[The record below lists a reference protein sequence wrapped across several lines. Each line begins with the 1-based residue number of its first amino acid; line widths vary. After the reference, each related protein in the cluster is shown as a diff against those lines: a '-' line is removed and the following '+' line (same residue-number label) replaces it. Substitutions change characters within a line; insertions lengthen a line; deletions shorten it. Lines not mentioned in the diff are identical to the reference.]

1 MDQPNVADF
10 VSKRIERFNS
20 FEKLCKIMADDLK
33 EMKYQVTQYE
43 AKVQTY
49 EKQILLKKS
58 EIAELDETIKRRK
71 IEATGSFNNIAG
83 DLNRR
88 EMDLVKKMA
97 ELQIR
102 ERNVVSRAAA
112 AEQLISKAEKVI
124 GRQSAEPVAESV
136 VLPAPTVE
144 ATALVSDTVE
154 AAPEAPAPVAVKQ
167 RGRPRKVP
175 VTA

>member
-1 MDQPNVADF
+1 MDQPNVAEF

-20 FEKLCKIMADDLK
+20 FEKLCKVMADDLR

-49 EKQILLKKS
+49 EKQILLKKT
-58 EIAELDETIKRRK
+58 EIGELDETIRRRK

-88 EMDLVKKMA
+88 EMELVKATA
-97 ELQIR
+97 ELQVR
-102 ERNVVSRAAA
+102 ERNVVNRAAT

-124 GRQSAEPVAESV
+124 GRPAAPVTESV
-136 VLPAPTVE
+136 EAQAP
-144 ATALVSDTVE
+144 VSEPVE
-154 AAPEAPAPVAVKQ
+154 AAPESPVPVAVKQ